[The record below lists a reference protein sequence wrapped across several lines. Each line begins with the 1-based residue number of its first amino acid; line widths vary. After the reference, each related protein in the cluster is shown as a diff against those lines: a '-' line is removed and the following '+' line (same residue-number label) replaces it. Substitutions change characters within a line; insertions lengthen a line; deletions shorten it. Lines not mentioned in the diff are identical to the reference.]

1 MGRTRAGNSSPL
13 PDPTNGLAFLLAQ
26 VGAHASGAFADRLE
40 PLGLTP
46 PQVGILCVIAQA
58 DGLTQQSLSEKL
70 GLFPSRLVAMIDEL
84 EERGLVKRRDSVT
97 DRRSYA
103 LNLTSAGRESL
114 DQIDRVGRAHQQAL
128 CAALD
133 EAEQAQL
140 KELLTRIATE
150 QKLTPGVHPAYRR
163 FGRTAPKAP

>member
-1 MGRTRAGNSSPL
+1 MGRSRTGNSPPL
-13 PDPTNGLAFLLAQ
+13 PDPTAGLAFLLAQ

-46 PQVGILCVIAQA
+46 PQVGILCNIVQA
-58 DGLTQQSLSEKL
+58 DGLSQQALSEKL

-84 EERGLVKRRDSVT
+84 EQRGLVERRDSPT

-103 LNLTSAGRESL
+103 LRLTGAGRESL
-114 DQIDRVGRAHQQAL
+114 IEIDRIGRAHQQAL

-133 EAEQAQL
+133 ASEQAQL
-140 KELLTRIATE
+140 RELLSRIATE
-150 QKLTPGVHPAYRR
+150 QKLTPGVHPGYRR
-163 FGRTAPKAP
+163 FGGKAP